1 MHPSDTK
8 ISSIVIFHF
17 FVTSNGTVCMSKF
30 WYVQDVQ
37 DLERPSSLP
46 EKQAK
51 ARAILARTSAASLT
65 AHEQVDDCISIL
77 NCGRSFLSIQVGS

>member
-1 MHPSDTK
+1 MP
-8 ISSIVIFHF
+8 
-17 FVTSNGTVCMSKF
+17 KF

-37 DLERPSSLP
+37 DSERPPSLP

-65 AHEQVDDCISIL
+65 AHEQVGNYILML
-77 NCGRSFLSIQVGS
+77 NCIV